1 MILFFRNVLLF
12 AAAWIIGALLN
23 AVLLC
28 CFLLWQCDKGY
39 TATEIVFSSIALGLL
54 PQVLLGITTV
64 AAEAVGTKGIP
75 LFRFVLRAAIII
87 WSMWLLLLLHL
98 LGLFN
103 TSKGGV
109 FFSSQLLCV
118 VISISIFRSSIIRHE

>member
-1 MILFFRNVLLF
+1 MMLFFRNVLLF

-23 AVLLC
+23 ALLLC
-28 CFLLWQCDKGY
+28 CFLSWQGDKEY
-39 TATEIVFSSIALGLL
+39 TAAEIIFSSVGLGLL

-75 LFRFVLRAAIII
+75 LFRFILRAAIVI
-87 WSMWLLLLLHL
+87 WSAWLLILIYLFEF
-98 LGLFN
+98 FN

-118 VISISIFRSSIIRHE
+118 VISISMFRSSIIRHE